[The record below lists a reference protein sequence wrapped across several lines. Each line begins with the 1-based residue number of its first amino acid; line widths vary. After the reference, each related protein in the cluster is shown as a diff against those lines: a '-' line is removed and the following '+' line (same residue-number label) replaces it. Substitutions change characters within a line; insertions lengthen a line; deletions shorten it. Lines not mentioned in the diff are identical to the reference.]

1 MKNFKT
7 IDPKDLTTRE
17 IHKILLNAVTPRPIA
32 LASTIDKN
40 GNVNLSPFSYF
51 NVFSA
56 APPILV
62 FSPANRVT
70 DNSRKDTLENILEN
84 KEVVIN
90 LVDFSLVEPTS
101 LSSVYYERGIDE
113 FLKSG
118 LTKITSE
125 KVQPPRVSESPIS
138 FECKVNKVISLGN
151 NGGAGNLIISEIVM
165 IHINKQLLTLN
176 GDIDPLKL
184 NLVARM
190 GGNYY
195 LNVKSENLF
204 EIQKPIG
211 VNAIGVDNLP
221 NHANKSDIL
230 TKNDLARLANIE
242 TLPKKAQIKKFIESS
257 EIEKITSLAN
267 ENEKVILNH
276 KKVKE
281 YLDKNDLE
289 SAVLTLFSI

>member
-7 IDPKDLTTRE
+7 IDPQDLTTRE

-70 DNSRKDTLENILEN
+70 DNSRKDTLENILET

-118 LTKITSE
+118 LTKITSK
-125 KVQPPRVSESPIS
+125 KVLPPRVSESPIS
-138 FECKVNKVISLGN
+138 FECKVNEVISLGN
-151 NGGAGNLIISEIVM
+151 NGGAGNLIVSEIVM
-165 IHINKQLLTLN
+165 MHINKQLLTLN

-211 VNAIGVDNLP
+211 VNAIGVDKLP

-242 TLPKKAQIKKFIESS
+242 TLPKKTQIKKFIESS

>member
-1 MKNFKT
+1 MK
-7 IDPKDLTTRE
+7 PLLT
-17 IHKILLNAVTPRPIA
+17 LLVTPRPIA

-70 DNSRKDTLENILEN
+70 DNSRKDTLENILET

-90 LVDFSLVEPTS
+90 LVDLSLVEPTS

-125 KVQPPRVSESPIS
+125 KVLPPRVLESPIS
-138 FECKVNKVISLGN
+138 FECKVNEVISLGN

-211 VNAIGVDNLP
+211 VNAIGVDKLP

>member
-1 MKNFKT
+1 MC
-7 IDPKDLTTRE
+7 IRD
-17 IHKILLNAVTPRPIA
+17 
-32 LASTIDKN
+32 
-40 GNVNLSPFSYF
+40 
-51 NVFSA
+51 
-56 APPILV
+56 
-62 FSPANRVT
+62 
-70 DNSRKDTLENILEN
+70 
-84 KEVVIN
+84 
-90 LVDFSLVEPTS
+90 S

-118 LTKITSE
+118 LTKITSK
-125 KVQPPRVSESPIS
+125 KVLPPRVSESPIS
-138 FECKVNKVISLGN
+138 FECKVNEVIRLGN
-151 NGGAGNLIISEIVM
+151 NGGAGNLIVSEIVM
-165 IHINKQLLTLN
+165 MLINNQLLTLN

-211 VNAIGVDNLP
+211 VNAIGVDKLP

-257 EIEKITSLAN
+257 EIEKITSSAS

>member
-7 IDPKDLTTRE
+7 IDPQDLTTRE
-17 IHKILLNAVTPRPIA
+17 VHKILLNAVTPRPIA

-70 DNSRKDTLENILEN
+70 DNSRKDTLENILET

-118 LTKITSE
+118 LTKITSK
-125 KVQPPRVSESPIS
+125 KVLPPRVSESPIS
-138 FECKVNKVISLGN
+138 FECKVNEVIRLGN
-151 NGGAGNLIISEIVM
+151 NGGAGNLIVSEIVM
-165 IHINKQLLTLN
+165 MHINKQLLTLN

-211 VNAIGVDNLP
+211 VNAIGVDKLP

-242 TLPKKAQIKKFIESS
+242 TLPKKAQIKKFIESY

>member
-7 IDPKDLTTRE
+7 IDPQDLTTSE
-17 IHKILLNAVTPRPIA
+17 VHKILLNAVTPRPIA
-32 LASTIDKN
+32 LASTVDKN
-40 GNVNLSPFSYF
+40 GNINLSPFSYF

-70 DNSRKDTLENILEN
+70 DNSRKDTLENILET

-118 LTKITSE
+118 LTKIISE
-125 KVQPPRVSESPIS
+125 KVLPPRVLESPIS
-138 FECKVNKVISLGN
+138 FECKVNEVISLGN

-165 IHINKQLLTLN
+165 IHINKQLLTQK

-211 VNAIGVDNLP
+211 VNAIGVDKLP
-221 NHANKSDIL
+221 NHVNKSDIL

-242 TLPKKAQIKKFIESS
+242 APPKKTQIKKFIESS
-257 EIEKITSLAN
+257 EIEKINSLAN
-267 ENEKVILNH
+267 EHEKVILNH

>member
-7 IDPKDLTTRE
+7 IDPQDLTTSE
-17 IHKILLNAVTPRPIA
+17 VHKILLNAVTPRPIA

-70 DNSRKDTLENILEN
+70 DNSRKDTLENILET

-118 LTKITSE
+118 LTKITSK
-125 KVQPPRVSESPIS
+125 KVLPPRVSESPIS
-138 FECKVNKVISLGN
+138 FECKVNEVIRLGN
-151 NGGAGNLIISEIVM
+151 NGGAGNLIVSEIVM
-165 IHINKQLLTLN
+165 MHINKQLLTLN

-211 VNAIGVDNLP
+211 VNAIGVDKLP

>member
-70 DNSRKDTLENILEN
+70 DNSRKDTLENILET

-118 LTKITSE
+118 LTKIISE
-125 KVQPPRVSESPIS
+125 KVLPPRVSESPIS
-138 FECKVNKVISLGN
+138 FECKVNEVISLGN

-211 VNAIGVDNLP
+211 VNAIGVDKLP

>member
-7 IDPKDLTTRE
+7 IDPQDLTTRE
-17 IHKILLNAVTPRPIA
+17 VHKILLNAVTPRPIA

-70 DNSRKDTLENILEN
+70 DNSRKDTLENILET

-118 LTKITSE
+118 LTKIISE
-125 KVQPPRVSESPIS
+125 KVLPPRVSESPIS
-138 FECKVNKVISLGN
+138 FECKVNEVISLGN

-211 VNAIGVDNLP
+211 VNAIGVDKLP

-281 YLDKNDLE
+281 YLDNNDLE

>member
-7 IDPKDLTTRE
+7 IDPQDLTTRE
-17 IHKILLNAVTPRPIA
+17 VHKILLNAVTPRPIA

-70 DNSRKDTLENILEN
+70 DNSRKDTLENILET

-118 LTKITSE
+118 LTKITSK
-125 KVQPPRVSESPIS
+125 KVLPPRVSESPIS
-138 FECKVNKVISLGN
+138 FECKVNEVIRLGN
-151 NGGAGNLIISEIVM
+151 NGGAGNLIVSEIVM
-165 IHINKQLLTLN
+165 MHINKQLLTLN

-211 VNAIGVDNLP
+211 VNAIGVDKLP

>member
-7 IDPKDLTTRE
+7 IDPQDLTTRE
-17 IHKILLNAVTPRPIA
+17 VHKFLLNAVTPRPIA

-70 DNSRKDTLENILEN
+70 DNSRKDTLENILET

-138 FECKVNKVISLGN
+138 FECKVNEVISLGN

-211 VNAIGVDNLP
+211 VNAIGVDKLP

-242 TLPKKAQIKKFIESS
+242 APPKNTQIKKFIESS

>member
-118 LTKITSE
+118 LTKITSK
-125 KVQPPRVSESPIS
+125 KVLPPRVSESPIS
-138 FECKVNKVISLGN
+138 FECKVNEVIRLGN
-151 NGGAGNLIISEIVM
+151 NGGAGNLIVSEIVM
-165 IHINKQLLTLN
+165 MHINKQLLTLN

-211 VNAIGVDNLP
+211 VNAIGVDKLP

-267 ENEKVILNH
+267 KNEKVILNH

>member
-7 IDPKDLTTRE
+7 IDPQDLTTRE

-70 DNSRKDTLENILEN
+70 DNSRKDTLENILET

-101 LSSVYYERGIDE
+101 LSSVYYKRGIDE

-211 VNAIGVDNLP
+211 VNAIGVDKLP

-267 ENEKVILNH
+267 KNEKVILNH

>member
-70 DNSRKDTLENILEN
+70 DNSRKDTLENILET

-118 LTKITSE
+118 LTKITSK
-125 KVQPPRVSESPIS
+125 KVLPPRVSESPIS
-138 FECKVNKVISLGN
+138 FECKVNEVISLGN
-151 NGGAGNLIISEIVM
+151 NGGAGNLIVSEIVM
-165 IHINKQLLTLN
+165 MHINKQLLTLN

-211 VNAIGVDNLP
+211 VNAIGVDKLP

-242 TLPKKAQIKKFIESS
+242 TLPKKTQIKKFIESF
-257 EIEKITSLAN
+257 EIEKITSLAT
-267 ENEKVILNH
+267 EHEKVILNH

>member
-7 IDPKDLTTRE
+7 IDPQDLTTRE
-17 IHKILLNAVTPRPIA
+17 VHKILLNAVTPRPIA

-70 DNSRKDTLENILEN
+70 DNSRKDTLENILET

-118 LTKITSE
+118 LTKITSK
-125 KVQPPRVSESPIS
+125 KVLPPRVSESPIS
-138 FECKVNKVISLGN
+138 FECKVNEVIRLGN
-151 NGGAGNLIISEIVM
+151 NGGAGNLIVSEIVM
-165 IHINKQLLTLN
+165 MHINKQLLTLN

-257 EIEKITSLAN
+257 EIEKITSSAS

>member
-7 IDPKDLTTRE
+7 IDPQDLTTRE
-17 IHKILLNAVTPRPIA
+17 VHKILLNAVTPRPIA

-70 DNSRKDTLENILEN
+70 DNSRKDTLENILET

-101 LSSVYYERGIDE
+101 LSSVNYERGIDE

-118 LTKITSE
+118 LTKIISE
-125 KVQPPRVSESPIS
+125 KVLPPRVSESPIS
-138 FECKVNKVISLGN
+138 FECKVNEVISLGN

-211 VNAIGVDNLP
+211 VNAIGVDKLP

>member
-7 IDPKDLTTRE
+7 IDPEDLTTSE
-17 IHKILLNAVTPRPIA
+17 VHKILLNAVTPRPIA

-70 DNSRKDTLENILEN
+70 DNSRKDTLENILET

-118 LTKITSE
+118 LTKITSK
-125 KVQPPRVSESPIS
+125 KVLPPRVSESPIS
-138 FECKVNKVISLGN
+138 FECKVNEVISLGN
-151 NGGAGNLIISEIVM
+151 NGGAGNLIVSEIVM
-165 IHINKQLLTLN
+165 MHINKQLLTLN

-211 VNAIGVDNLP
+211 VNAIGVDKLP

-242 TLPKKAQIKKFIESS
+242 TLPKKAQIKKFIESY

>member
-267 ENEKVILNH
+267 KNEKVILNH

>member
-211 VNAIGVDNLP
+211 VNAIGVDKLP

>member
-70 DNSRKDTLENILEN
+70 DNSRKDTLENILET

-118 LTKITSE
+118 LTKIISE
-125 KVQPPRVSESPIS
+125 KVLPPRVSESPIS
-138 FECKVNKVISLGN
+138 FECKVNEVISLGN

>member
-7 IDPKDLTTRE
+7 IDPQDLTTRE
-17 IHKILLNAVTPRPIA
+17 VHKILLNAVTPRPIA
-32 LASTIDKN
+32 LASTVDKN

-70 DNSRKDTLENILEN
+70 DNSRKDTLENILET

-118 LTKITSE
+118 LTKIISE
-125 KVQPPRVSESPIS
+125 KVLPPRVSESPIS
-138 FECKVNKVISLGN
+138 FECKVNEVISLGN

-211 VNAIGVDNLP
+211 VNAIGVDKLP
-221 NHANKSDIL
+221 IHVNKSNIL

-281 YLDKNDLE
+281 YLDKND
-289 SAVLTLFSI
+289 

>member
-7 IDPKDLTTRE
+7 IDPQDLTTSE
-17 IHKILLNAVTPRPIA
+17 VHKILLNAVTPRPIA

-70 DNSRKDTLENILEN
+70 DNSRKDTLENILET

-125 KVQPPRVSESPIS
+125 KVLPPRVSESPIS
-138 FECKVNKVISLGN
+138 FECKVNEVISLGN

-211 VNAIGVDNLP
+211 VNAIGVDKLP

-267 ENEKVILNH
+267 KNEKVILNH

>member
-1 MKNFKT
+1 M
-7 IDPKDLTTRE
+7 
-17 IHKILLNAVTPRPIA
+17 
-32 LASTIDKN
+32 
-40 GNVNLSPFSYF
+40 
-51 NVFSA
+51 FSA

-70 DNSRKDTLENILEN
+70 DNSRKDTLENVLET

-125 KVQPPRVSESPIS
+125 KVLPPRVSESPIS
-138 FECKVNKVISLGN
+138 FECKVNEVISLGN

-211 VNAIGVDNLP
+211 VNAIGVDKLP
-221 NHANKSDIL
+221 NHVNKSDIL

-242 TLPKKAQIKKFIESS
+242 TLPKKTQIKKFIESF

>member
-138 FECKVNKVISLGN
+138 FECKVNEVISLGN

-211 VNAIGVDNLP
+211 VNAIGVDKLP

>member
-7 IDPKDLTTRE
+7 IDPQDLTTRE
-17 IHKILLNAVTPRPIA
+17 VHKILLNAVTPRPIA

-70 DNSRKDTLENILEN
+70 DNSRKDTLENILET

>member
-84 KEVVIN
+84 MEVVIN

-211 VNAIGVDNLP
+211 VNAIGVDKLP

-257 EIEKITSLAN
+257 EIEKITSSAN

>member
-7 IDPKDLTTRE
+7 IDPQDLTTGE
-17 IHKILLNAVTPRPIA
+17 VHKILLNAVTPRPIA

-70 DNSRKDTLENILEN
+70 DNSRKDTLENILETN
-84 KEVVIN
+84 EVVIN

-118 LTKITSE
+118 LTKTTSE
-125 KVQPPRVSESPIS
+125 KVLPPRVSESPIS
-138 FECKVNKVISLGN
+138 FECKVNEVISLGN

-211 VNAIGVDNLP
+211 VNAIGVDKLP
-221 NHANKSDIL
+221 NHVNKSDIL

-267 ENEKVILNH
+267 EHEKVILNH

>member
-7 IDPKDLTTRE
+7 IDPQDLTTRE
-17 IHKILLNAVTPRPIA
+17 VHQILLNAVTPRPIA

-70 DNSRKDTLENILEN
+70 DNSRKDTLENILET

-118 LTKITSE
+118 LTKITSK
-125 KVQPPRVSESPIS
+125 KVLPPRVSESPIS
-138 FECKVNKVISLGN
+138 FECKVNEVIRLGN
-151 NGGAGNLIISEIVM
+151 NGGAGNLIVSEIVM
-165 IHINKQLLTLN
+165 MHINKQLLTLN

-242 TLPKKAQIKKFIESS
+242 KKKKKAQIKKFIESS

-289 SAVLTLFSI
+289 SAGLTLFSM

>member
-7 IDPKDLTTRE
+7 IDPQDLTTRE

-70 DNSRKDTLENILEN
+70 DNSRKDTLENILET

-267 ENEKVILNH
+267 KNEKVILNH

>member
-70 DNSRKDTLENILEN
+70 DNSRKDTLENILET

-118 LTKITSE
+118 LTKITSK
-125 KVQPPRVSESPIS
+125 KVLPPRVSESPIS
-138 FECKVNKVISLGN
+138 FECKVNEVIRLGN
-151 NGGAGNLIISEIVM
+151 NGGAGNLIVSEIVM
-165 IHINKQLLTLN
+165 MHINKQLLTLN

-211 VNAIGVDNLP
+211 VNAIGVDKLP

-257 EIEKITSLAN
+257 EIEKITSSAN

>member
-70 DNSRKDTLENILEN
+70 DNSRKDTLENILET

-138 FECKVNKVISLGN
+138 FECKVNEVISLGN

-267 ENEKVILNH
+267 KNEKVILNH

>member
-70 DNSRKDTLENILEN
+70 DNSRKDTLENILET

-118 LTKITSE
+118 LTKITSK
-125 KVQPPRVSESPIS
+125 KVLPPRVSESPIS
-138 FECKVNKVISLGN
+138 FECKVNEVIRLGN
-151 NGGAGNLIISEIVM
+151 NGGAGNLIVSEIVM
-165 IHINKQLLTLN
+165 MHINKQLLTLN

-211 VNAIGVDNLP
+211 VNAIGVDKLP

-267 ENEKVILNH
+267 KNEKVILNH